1 MSNTLLTPSDTF
13 LYTGYR
19 ESSRLM
25 DQTTTSEGSV
35 YSKTIHSGK
44 WFLIGSVL
52 QKTIHFFG
60 FVILARLL
68 LPSDY
73 GVIAIV
79 FLVTSSIDFFLA
91 PGFGTALLQKKHD
104 IEHYL
109 DTVWTFDLLKAILI
123 AGVILFSGGY
133 IADFFKISD
142 YRTLISLSGI
152 FVLLTAGSNRKQ
164 IYFFRD
170 LQYKQIF
177 LRDMVSQFAYVVCS
191 VLWALFVE
199 ASVMALFIGQ
209 LARYISSF
217 FMSYTLYPNI
227 PRLNFHFSKLRDL
240 FQYSKWIYAQNLI
253 NYFSNSLDKILIGRL
268 LNSADLGYYSR
279 AKDIPAMFVT
289 PISDIFKKI
298 GFSAFAK
305 IQGEFDKVRLGFM
318 KSLDIV
324 TLVSV
329 PMSLLFALEG
339 GVLVE
344 TVLGGKWLLL
354 VIPLKII
361 AFGYIFWSVTNL
373 VKSLFNAIGKPKI
386 VFRLSLLQLIITP
399 ALVYYGVTASGLKG
413 AAVSVV
419 IVWFM
424 IFLYSMVVAK
434 ASLHISFTQL
444 MPTGVTIGTAS
455 VAILVA
461 DVLAR
466 DYVHTHFGAPL
477 QLLWIASLALL
488 FMIVLWIVSR
498 AYSTGPWY
506 TLKSVCQEL
515 GIRIPF

>member
-1 MSNTLLTPSDTF
+1 MEQTIASEA
-13 LYTGYR
+13 GVYR
-19 ESSRLM
+19 
-25 DQTTTSEGSV
+25 
-35 YSKTIHSGK
+35 KTIHSGK
-44 WFLIGSVL
+44 WFLIGSVI
-52 QKTIHFFG
+52 QKTIHLFG
-60 FVILARLL
+60 FIILARLL

-109 DTVWTFDLLKAILI
+109 DTVWTFDLLKAFLI
-123 AGVILFSGGY
+123 AGVIVLSSGY

-142 YRTLISLSGI
+142 HRTLISFSGI
-152 FVLLTAGSNRKQ
+152 FVLLTAASNRKQ

-177 LRDMVSQFAYVVCS
+177 LRDLISQLAYVGCS
-191 VLWALFVE
+191 LLWAFFVE
-199 ASVMALFIGQ
+199 ASVMALFVGQ
-209 LARYISSF
+209 LARYISSL

-227 PRLNFHFSKLRDL
+227 PHLNFHFSKLRDL
-240 FQYSKWIYAQNLI
+240 FQYSKWIYAQNFI

-268 LNSADLGYYSR
+268 LNSSDLGLYAR
-279 AKDIPAMFVT
+279 AKDIPAMVVT

-305 IQGEFDKVRLGFM
+305 VQGEFDKVRLGFM

-339 GVLVE
+339 GALVE
-344 TVLGGKWLLL
+344 TVLGEKWLLL

-373 VKSLFNAIGKPKI
+373 VKPLFNAIGKPTI

-399 ALVYYGVTASGLKG
+399 VLVYYGVTTFGLKG
-413 AAVSVV
+413 AAVAVV
-419 IVWFM
+419 VVWFIM
-424 IFLYSMVVAK
+424 FLY
-434 ASLHISFTQL
+434 
-444 MPTGVTIGTAS
+444 
-455 VAILVA
+455 
-461 DVLAR
+461 
-466 DYVHTHFGAPL
+466 
-477 QLLWIASLALL
+477 
-488 FMIVLWIVSR
+488 
-498 AYSTGPWY
+498 
-506 TLKSVCQEL
+506 
-515 GIRIPF
+515 